1 LLIFRAPIGA
11 QFRTAGGIY
20 PPSPDIV
27 KFDMS
32 KIEAVSPV
40 FGHISMNFR
49 PNNPMDSFFD
59 I

>member
-1 LLIFRAPIGA
+1 LLIFWAPIGA
-11 QFRTAGGIY
+11 QFCSAGGIY

-27 KFDMS
+27 TFDMS

-40 FGHISMNFR
+40 FGHLPTYFR
-49 PNNPMDSFFD
+49 LNNPLDSIFD